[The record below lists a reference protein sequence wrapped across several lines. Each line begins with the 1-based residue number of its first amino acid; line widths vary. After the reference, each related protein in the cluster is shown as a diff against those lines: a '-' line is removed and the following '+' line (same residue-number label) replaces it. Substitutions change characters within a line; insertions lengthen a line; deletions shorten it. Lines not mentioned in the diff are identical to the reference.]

1 MEVISFNTNKQKVA
15 IIDSYKSFI
24 WNDRY
29 EDLGD
34 FELYIP
40 ADAVEL
46 LANIHQDYFIQ
57 CSESDRTMIVEKV
70 DYTTDLED
78 GSFVTISGHSLEAI
92 LKRRIVWNDD
102 GKITQVNMTKIL
114 NPK

>member
-40 ADAVEL
+40 ADEIQL
-46 LANIHQDYFIQ
+46 LANIHQDYYIQ
-57 CSESDRTMIVEKV
+57 CSESDRTMIVEQV
-70 DYTTDLED
+70 HYMDD
-78 GSFVTISGHSLEAI
+78 A
-92 LKRRIVWNDD
+92 DD
-102 GKITQVNMTKIL
+102 GKFVAISGRSL
-114 NPK
+114 ESSF

>member
-1 MEVISFNTNKQKVA
+1 MEVISLDTNRQKVA

-40 ADAVEL
+40 ADAVST
-46 LANIHQDYFIQ
+46 LANIHQDYYIQ
-57 CSESDRTMIVEKV
+57 CTESDRK
-70 DYTTDLED
+70 
-78 GSFVTISGHSLEAI
+78 
-92 LKRRIVWNDD
+92 
-102 GKITQVNMTKIL
+102 
-114 NPK
+114 